1 MASSTL
7 NKGANAEGQTK
18 RGEKLIGISSFG
30 VYLPSYRLPR
40 EVIAQATGGQSRGGE
55 RAVANYDEDALSMG
69 VEASLECRDNY
80 ARTRGYRFDGTKL
93 RALLFISTSSP
104 YREKQGASV
113 LGSVLEVEHS
123 TLVTD
128 LCASLRG
135 GLTAVEVGINLL
147 KESGP
152 DATVLLVAA
161 DRRSAEPG
169 SDQEQAFGDGSAA
182 LLLGQANVLATLEA
196 HYTVNVD
203 FPHFWRRENDR
214 YVNMGDVRFVEN
226 YGYLPLM
233 SEAINGLLRKTG
245 LSVDEVAKLIVY
257 APNPRLAVRLARRL
271 GFDPENQ
278 LADTL
283 FGSVGDTG
291 TAQVFLSLI
300 GVLSKSTPGERLIIA
315 GYGDGAEAIL
325 LRVTENIEQV
335 GMYRGLEDHLKRG
348 RHLKN
353 YAKYLHFRDIT
364 GESSYDAFSSL
375 ALLWREE
382 RQNLRLYAVKCSNCG
397 AIHFPRHRV
406 CYKCGAKDQMDDF
419 KLSRR
424 GYVYTYT
431 NDYLYLNPDPPQTL
445 AAVDLE
451 GGGRFYGQVTD
462 VNRQDMR
469 IGMEVEL
476 SFRKLHDGQSIPNYF
491 WKARP
496 AIRRE

>member
-1 MASSTL
+1 
-7 NKGANAEGQTK
+7 
-18 RGEKLIGISSFG
+18 LIGISAFG
-30 VYLPSYRLPR
+30 IYLPAYRFAR
-40 EVIAQATGGQSRGGE
+40 ESIAQATGGRSLGGE
-55 RAVANYDEDALSMG
+55 RAVANYDEDSLTMG
-69 VEASLECRDNY
+69 VEASLECMDNY
-80 ARTRGYRFDGTKL
+80 AITWGKQLVDAEL
-93 RALLFISTSSP
+93 QALLFASTSSP
-104 YREKQGASV
+104 YREKQGASII
-113 LGSVLEVEHS
+113 GSVLNMES
-123 TLVTD
+123 SALLTD
-128 LCASLRG
+128 LSASLRG
-135 GLTAVEVGINLL
+135 GLTGVEVGNNML
-147 KESGP
+147 KEGSP
-152 DATVLLVAA
+152 NDKVLVVVA
-161 DRRSAEPG
+161 DRRPTEPG
-169 SDQEQAFGDGSAA
+169 SNEEQAFGDGAAA
-182 LLLGQANVLATLEA
+182 LLLGQENVIANIEA
-196 HYTVNVD
+196 HIAVNGN